1 MLDMDRGERG
11 LSNGI
16 EIVNIERFD
25 NLQSIWY
32 HYFCKDEHTVHGVP
46 QSDGEAYRG
55 SLVRVI

>member
-1 MLDMDRGERG
+1 MLDMDRRERG

-25 NLQSIWY
+25 NLQSMWY
-32 HYFCKDEHTVHGVP
+32 RCCKDEHAVHGVP